1 MKLEE
6 KVQLVFEAVLDYCI
20 ASREDGGPCINLEKG
35 TLAATL
41 ADVVEHATVVHRTHD
56 GNMNEAMCIKQ
67 ACRHGIIDFAAKLP
81 MEQRVRILERAIGMS
96 SEMYTVEYWQS
107 HKEIADPSNTLSS
120 E

>member
-6 KVQLVFEAVLDYCI
+6 KVQLVFKAVLGYCI
-20 ASREDGGPCINLEKG
+20 LSREGGSPRINLEKG

-41 ADVVEHATVVHRTHD
+41 ADVVEHVTAVHHTHD
-56 GNMNEAMCIKQ
+56 GNMNDAMCIKQ

-81 MEQRVRILERAIGMS
+81 MGQRVRILERAIGMS

-107 HKEIADPSNTLSS
+107 HKEIADPPAKT
-120 E
+120 